1 VNISLRSISLFSFLI
16 SSLSTSEVVAKHQ
29 HVPVIAW
36 FLTEVV
42 FKVFTSR
49 NCGTCKGAEVWANK
63 KIVVNKRQQAN
74 VILFMI
80 IVYN

>member
-1 VNISLRSISLFSFLI
+1 LLSFLI
-16 SSLSTSEVVAKHQ
+16 SSLSTREVVAKHQ

-36 FLTEVV
+36 FLTGVA
-42 FKVFTSR
+42 FKVFTSK
-49 NCGTCKGAEVWANK
+49 NWGICNGAEVWANK
-63 KIVVNKRQQAN
+63 KIVANKKQQAK